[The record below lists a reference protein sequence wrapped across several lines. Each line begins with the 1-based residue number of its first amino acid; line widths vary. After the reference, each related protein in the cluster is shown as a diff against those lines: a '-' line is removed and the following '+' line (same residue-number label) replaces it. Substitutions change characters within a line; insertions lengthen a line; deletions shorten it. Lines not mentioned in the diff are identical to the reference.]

1 HGTVYVTWEDAV
13 HKHSVFEL
21 RRSSDG
27 GRSFDKARAVA
38 DVTDVGQF
46 DGVRSFSFDGIAG
59 ARTSSFPSLS
69 IANGAPSGTGAPN
82 TLALGWSD
90 GSAGL
95 NHEHALVQLSSSRGV
110 SWTAP
115 HAVEQSGDR
124 PDFAFL
130 GISPGGSDLYVVY
143 DGFSD
148 PFRNHTTATRKFV
161 GVLRHAD
168 VSGTT
173 LSNESTLDRG
183 ATGDGRA
190 SS

>member
-69 IANGAPSGTGAPN
+69 IANGAPSGAGAPN
-82 TLALGWSD
+82 TIALGSSD
-90 GSAGL
+90 GDL
-95 NHEHALVQLSSSRGV
+95 NDEHARAQLSDSGGQTRSGPTGAAHSGER
-110 SWTAP
+110 P
-115 HAVEQSGDR
+115 HHAI
-124 PDFAFL
+124 L
-130 GISPGGSDLYVVY
+130 GY
-143 DGFSD
+143 
-148 PFRNHTTATRKFV
+148 ATQ
-161 GVLRHAD
+161 A
-168 VSGTT
+168 
-173 LSNESTLDRG
+173 
-183 ATGDGRA
+183 
-190 SS
+190 